1 MQGRKLLM
9 IPGSI
14 EFEPSVMQA
23 MGMRTT
29 SHTGPEFIEVQGK
42 AIERTRDAFLC
53 PHGQPF
59 ILAGSGTLG
68 MDSAVANLVEP
79 GDAALV
85 INTGFFGDRFGDI
98 LERYGAAVTHVRAPS
113 IGDAPS
119 LEDVEAKLKTG
130 GYKLMTM
137 THVDTSSAVR
147 LDVKALA
154 SIARKYGTLVVV
166 DGVCSVAA
174 EVLRMEEWDVDVVL
188 TACQKAVGTPP
199 GLALLVASPRAI
211 EAFNNRKSPVSS
223 YYADWGAWL
232 PIMEAYEAR
241 RPSYFGTPAVNL
253 VYALNESLRLILD
266 EGMERRFD
274 RHQRMADAVRAG
286 VRAIGLKLITARV
299 ELEPNSLT
307 AVYFP
312 EGIDRT
318 LLARV
323 KETGV
328 VLAGGLHPVI
338 KSEYFR
344 IGHMGAV
351 GSNDVL
357 ATLGAIEIGLAQGG
371 FSFDVG
377 VGVKAAAKVLAE

>member
-1 MQGRKLLM
+1 
-9 IPGSI
+9 
-14 EFEPSVMQA
+14 
-23 MGMRTT
+23 
-29 SHTGPEFIEVQGK
+29 
-42 AIERTRDAFLC
+42 
-53 PHGQPF
+53 
-59 ILAGSGTLG
+59 
-68 MDSAVANLVEP
+68 
-79 GDAALV
+79 
-85 INTGFFGDRFGDI
+85 
-98 LERYGAAVTHVRAPS
+98 
-113 IGDAPS
+113 
-119 LEDVEAKLKTG
+119 
-130 GYKLMTM
+130 MTM

-377 VGVKAAAKVLAE
+377 AGVKAAAKVLAG